1 MFPYFTEVTTS
12 GAVAAVAAAV
22 WRFLR
27 SESGQRFLSSLKLS
41 TVKQSCEEVR
51 AALETL
57 SLVVQAQGES
67 LEWLRQQLEQARK
80 ELENEKSRLEADNA
94 KLRKRVAELEAQVK
108 VLESLLA
115 KRQRNVKSNSTTTR
129 RRK

>member
-1 MFPYFTEVTTS
+1 MNYLPEVVTS
-12 GAVAAVAAAV
+12 GGILAAVAAV
-22 WRFLR
+22 WRYLR
-27 SESGQRFLSSLKLS
+27 SASGKRLLSQVHFGS
-41 TVKQSCEEVR
+41 VRQSCEEVR

-67 LEWLRQQLEQARK
+67 LEWLRQQLELSRK
-80 ELENEKSRLEADNA
+80 ELANEKSRLEADNS

-115 KRQRNVKSNSTTTR
+115 KRSRNVKSSTTTR
-129 RRK
+129 RKK

>member
-1 MFPYFTEVTTS
+1 MFPYFTEVTTG
-12 GAVAAVAAAV
+12 GAAAAV
-22 WRFLR
+22 LAAAWRFLR
-27 SESGQRFLSSLKLS
+27 SEAGQRLLASIKLS

-67 LEWLRQQLEQARK
+67 LEWLRQQLELARK
-80 ELENEKSRLEADNA
+80 ELDDEKSRLEADNA
-94 KLRKRVAELEAQVK
+94 KLRKRVAELENQVK

-115 KRQRNVKSNSTTTR
+115 KRTRNVKSSSTTTR
-129 RRK
+129 RKK

>member
-1 MFPYFTEVTTS
+1 MFPYFTEVTAG
-12 GAVAAVAAAV
+12 GALAAAVAAA

-27 SESGQRFLSSLKLS
+27 SESGRKLLAGLKLS
-41 TVKQSCEEVR
+41 TVRQSCEEVR

-80 ELENEKSRLEADNA
+80 ELADEKSRLEADNA

-108 VLESLLA
+108 TLESLLA
-115 KRQRNVKSNSTTTR
+115 KRTRNVKRNTTTKR
-129 RRK
+129 GK

>member
-1 MFPYFTEVTTS
+1 MFPYFTEVTTG
-12 GAVAAVAAAV
+12 GAAAAV
-22 WRFLR
+22 LAAIWRFLR
-27 SESGQRFLSSLKLS
+27 SEGGRKLLSSLKLS
-41 TVKQSCEEVR
+41 TVRQSCEEVR

-67 LEWLRQQLEQARK
+67 LEWLRQQLEQARR

-115 KRQRNVKSNSTTTR
+115 KRARNVKSNTTTKR
-129 RRK
+129 GK